1 MSVSPI
7 NTEKSKL
14 FSALSNVL
22 RHKPMRPVVRLFTQL
37 HVVLYRLTN
46 GKAQI
51 AKYPTLLLTVR
62 GRKTGKPRT
71 IPLIYIPDGKRFII
85 AAAYS
90 GSDQNPTWWLNL
102 QQSGEALVQMMG
114 LKVRSALC
122 WPHRASDSLFGR
134 DLWRCIRISPSIKNE
149 PNAKYQWSFLNRL
162 KSSQLAPHHEDS
174 CSINLIEWRKIRNRP
189 LNICCGGVGLISG
202 VPASFR

>member
-1 MSVSPI
+1 MQGVIRMSDSPI

-14 FSALSNVL
+14 FSALSNLL
-22 RHKPMRPVVRLFTQL
+22 RHKPLRPVVRLFTQL

-62 GRKTGKPRT
+62 GRKTGKLRT

-85 AAAYS
+85 AAAYA

-102 QQSGEALVQMMG
+102 QQSGEALVQIMSR
-114 LKVRSALC
+114 KVRVRAVLATPSERHAF
-122 WPHRASDSLFGR
+122 WPRLVAMYPYFTEYQERTERQIPVVILEPIEAQQASS
-134 DLWRCIRISPSIKNE
+134 
-149 PNAKYQWSFLNRL
+149 
-162 KSSQLAPHHEDS
+162 
-174 CSINLIEWRKIRNRP
+174 
-189 LNICCGGVGLISG
+189 
-202 VPASFR
+202 VP

>member
-14 FSALSNVL
+14 FSALSNIL
-22 RHKPMRPVVRLFTQL
+22 RHRPMRPVVRLFTQL

-71 IPLIYIPDGKRFII
+71 IPLIYILDGKRFII

-90 GSDQNPTWWLNL
+90 GSDQNPAWWLNL

-114 LKVRSALC
+114 LKVRVRAVQATPSERQSF
-122 WPHRASDSLFGR
+122 WPRLVAMYPYFTEYQERTERQIPVVIH
-134 DLWRCIRISPSIKNE
+134 E
-149 PNAKYQWSFLNRL
+149 P
-162 KSSQLAPHHEDS
+162 
-174 CSINLIEWRKIRNRP
+174 IEEQ
-189 LNICCGGVGLISG
+189 
-202 VPASFR
+202 PASSAS